1 MKMFRYFEMHVAYL
15 NKIEFIV
22 GTARMG
28 LIVTH
33 DFPNFECV
41 VKQCEVA
48 MCGGSDP
55 ISDSET

>member
-1 MKMFRYFEMHVAYL
+1 MFRYFKLLVAYL

-33 DFPNFECV
+33 DFPNFEFV
-41 VKQCEVA
+41 VKQWEVA
-48 MCGGSDP
+48 ICGGSNP
-55 ISDSET
+55 IPDSET